1 MTNAQNTDDVVAKPL
16 RHPWRWV
23 SGVLLF
29 AAVGWLVLTLYS
41 AESVNHDV
49 IMQYLFDP
57 KILQG
62 AGLTVLITAIS
73 MFSATI
79 LAVML
84 AVMKLSPNPLLKL
97 VASAFIGF
105 FRGTPLLLQI
115 VFWGYLG
122 IVFPILKIGIP
133 FTNIVFVEGET
144 SSLIPSLLAG
154 IIALSLNEAAYA
166 AEIVRAGLLSVDRGQ
181 TEAAKSLG
189 MSGTYTLRRI
199 VLPQAMRVI
208 IPPMGN
214 ETISMLKSTS
224 MLQVIAVLELY
235 TRATMISS
243 QNLAQIELLVV
254 AAFWYLVMT
263 TILSIPQ
270 SFLEKKYGRGFDSE
284 SGGNRW
290 IKTPAA
296 WSSENLAKRAAI
308 RKNNRATKAVSTN
321 D

>member
-1 MTNAQNTDDVVAKPL
+1 MTQPVDALNTDDVVAKPL

-23 SGVLLF
+23 SGVLLL
-29 AAVGWLVLTLYS
+29 AAVSWLVFSLYS

-49 IMQYLFDP
+49 IAKYLFDP
-57 KILQG
+57 KIIEG

-73 MFSATI
+73 MLSATI
-79 LAVML
+79 LAVIL

-97 VASAFIGF
+97 VSTAFIGF

-122 IVFPILKIGIP
+122 IVFPTLSFGIP
-133 FTNIVFVEGET
+133 FTSIVFIEGET
-144 SSLIPSLLAG
+144 SKLIPSLLAG

-166 AEIVRAGLLSVDRGQ
+166 AEIVRAGLLSVDKGQ

-189 MSGTYTLRRI
+189 MSGGYTLRRI
-199 VLPQAMRVI
+199 ILPQAMRVI

-235 TRATMISS
+235 TRATIISS

-254 AAFWYLVMT
+254 AAFWYLLMT
-263 TILSIPQ
+263 SVLSVPQ
-270 SFLEKKYGRGFDSE
+270 NYLEKKYGRGFDAE
-284 SGGNRW
+284 SGASRW

-296 WSSENLAKRAAI
+296 WQKASAA
-308 RKNNRATKAVSTN
+308 RGNKQVSK
-321 D
+321 